1 MSSDKNNNSVKRK
14 QPTAVPVS
22 VKVNALKE
30 LSNGTPKNVIAHN
43 LNVTEQTV
51 KQWEKNKKKF
61 DNLVKEYG
69 DELPEVKRMRKID
82 NDYVDMATWF
92 WFKEKRAAGVPVQG
106 THVQLQAKIFHQK
119 MGAKNKFLASNGWL
133 YKWQQ
138 RHKIRNKKICG
149 EKLSADTAAADEYKS
164 QFKDFVIEEG
174 LSLDEVFNCDESPL
188 NYKMLPSSTLTAAS
202 EAGAFGIKEKK
213 ERVTIMACSNA
224 SGTLKLPLVLI
235 GKSAKPRAIKNL
247 KMLPVYY
254 KSQKSAWMT
263 SGLFKEWFEDAF
275 VPAVSKFL
283 AEKGLK
289 KAVLFVDN
297 CAAHPRLSKGS
308 SLLDSLKSVS
318 IKEVIF
324 WIADSWNKVLPDTLR
339 KSWSTLW
346 PLDSTSQSEGTP
358 SSDESSDTAGGTE
371 ILDEFCEV
379 MKNHGGLSNVNGDDI
394 RSWFHSDN
402 TLNPTDI
409 LSDEEIIDII
419 NENIDPLNIE
429 NITTQ
434 ESCDILHESINS
446 NSPKVST
453 TEVIQAVE
461 TLTKYCDDCNLSSQN
476 TTLFEL
482 RELSKSQVENL
493 NSENFPPN

>member
-14 QPTAVPVS
+14 EPTAVPVS

-61 DNLVKEYG
+61 DNLVTEYG

-174 LSLDEVFNCDESPL
+174 LSLDEVFNCDETPL

-202 EAGAFGIKEKK
+202 EAGAFGIKGKK

-235 GKSAKPRAIKNL
+235 AKNL
-247 KMLPVYY
+247 R
-254 KSQKSAWMT
+254 
-263 SGLFKEWFEDAF
+263 G
-275 VPAVSKFL
+275 
-283 AEKGLK
+283 
-289 KAVLFVDN
+289 
-297 CAAHPRLSKGS
+297 
-308 SLLDSLKSVS
+308 
-318 IKEVIF
+318 
-324 WIADSWNKVLPDTLR
+324 
-339 KSWSTLW
+339 
-346 PLDSTSQSEGTP
+346 
-358 SSDESSDTAGGTE
+358 
-371 ILDEFCEV
+371 
-379 MKNHGGLSNVNGDDI
+379 
-394 RSWFHSDN
+394 
-402 TLNPTDI
+402 
-409 LSDEEIIDII
+409 
-419 NENIDPLNIE
+419 
-429 NITTQ
+429 
-434 ESCDILHESINS
+434 
-446 NSPKVST
+446 
-453 TEVIQAVE
+453 
-461 TLTKYCDDCNLSSQN
+461 
-476 TTLFEL
+476 
-482 RELSKSQVENL
+482 
-493 NSENFPPN
+493 